1 MRKVLIVTYYWP
13 PSGGIGVNRC
23 LKFSKYLRKFNWD
36 PIIYTA
42 KNANYPFIDEKNLEE
57 VPDGITILKK
67 TIIEPFTAFR
77 FFSGRKKGDAM
88 SNPIH
93 VRRKKSKIID
103 NVAIWIRGNFFIP
116 DARSLWIK
124 PSVKYLIKYI
134 KQNPVHAILS
144 DGPPHTNTVIAGRI
158 SKVFDIPWLMDFQDP
173 WTQVDYYSLFK
184 LTKQAD
190 RKHHRM
196 EQEAFKQAS
205 VTTIAS
211 PTWKN
216 DLEKIGARNVHTIY
230 WGYDEQD
237 FKNLNQH
244 LDSRFSLSHAGLLG
258 YDRNP
263 EVLFNVLSDLKTEM
277 EEFSKDLRIK
287 FAGMVDYEV
296 LEELSK
302 YGLDENLENLGTV
315 SRKDALQLIMNSQ
328 ILLLP
333 INKAKNAKGRIPG
346 KLFELLRTGR
356 PILYLGPNESDV
368 YKIINETGHG
378 SCFEYEDYR
387 GIKNFI
393 IRKYKQFKLGSIQN
407 HRIDNIQ
414 EYSVENQTR
423 LVAKYLDE
431 IVDKSN
437 DDE

>member
-23 LKFSKYLRKFNWD
+23 LKFSKYLRKFNWE
-36 PIIYTA
+36 PIIYTT

-57 VPDGITILKK
+57 IPDGITVLKK
-67 TIIEPFTAFR
+67 PIIEPFAAFR
-77 FFSGRKKGDAM
+77 FLSGRKKGDAM

-93 VRRKKSKIID
+93 VRRKKSKFID

-124 PSVKYLIKYI
+124 PSVRFLKKYI
-134 KQNPVHAILS
+134 NENPVDAILS
-144 DGPPHTNTVIAGRI
+144 DGPPHTNTVIACRI
-158 SKVFDIPWLMDFQDP
+158 SKKFNIPWLMDFQDP

-184 LTKQAD
+184 LTKWANN
-190 RKHHRM
+190 KHHRM

-211 PTWKN
+211 PSWKS
-216 DLEKIGARNVHTIY
+216 DLEKIGAANVHTIY

-237 FKNLNQH
+237 FEYLNQH
-244 LDSRFSLSHAGLLG
+244 LDNTFSISHAGLLG

-263 EVLFNVLSDLKTEM
+263 EVLFKVLQDLKTEI
-277 EEFSKDLRIK
+277 EGFSKILK
-287 FAGMVDYEV
+287 LKLAGMVDYEV
-296 LEELSK
+296 LEKISD
-302 YGLDENLENLGTV
+302 YGLDENLENIGTV
-315 SRKDALQLIMNSQ
+315 SRKNALRLIMNSH

-356 PILYLGPNESDV
+356 PILYLGPTESDV

-378 SCFEYEDYR
+378 SCFEYEDYM

-393 IRKYKQFKLGSIQN
+393 VRKFKQFERGDFQH

-423 LVAKYLDE
+423 LVAGYLDE
-431 IVDKSN
+431 IVNQSN
-437 DDE
+437 ENK